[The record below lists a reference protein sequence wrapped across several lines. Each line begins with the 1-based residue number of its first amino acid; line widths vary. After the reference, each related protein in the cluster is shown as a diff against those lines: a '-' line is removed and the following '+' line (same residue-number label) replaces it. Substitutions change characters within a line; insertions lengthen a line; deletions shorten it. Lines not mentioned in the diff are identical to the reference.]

1 MSNYATKTD
10 LKNAGGIDTSKLLLK
25 SNLLCLE
32 PDVDKIDVYKLK
44 TVSVDLRKLNNAV
57 NNDVVKKTAYDRVIS
72 G

>member
-10 LKNAGGIDTSKLLLK
+10 LKNAGGIDTSKLSLK

-32 PDVDKIDVYKLK
+32 SDVDKIDVYKLK

-57 NNDVVKKTAYDRVIS
+57 NNDVVKKTVYDRVIS